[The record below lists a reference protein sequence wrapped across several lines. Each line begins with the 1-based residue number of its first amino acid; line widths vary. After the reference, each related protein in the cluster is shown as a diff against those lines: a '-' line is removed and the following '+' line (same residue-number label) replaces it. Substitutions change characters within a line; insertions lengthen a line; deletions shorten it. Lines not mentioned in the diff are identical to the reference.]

1 MLKNINR
8 NPRRWVDASRRVLVI
23 EGWHPSAPGAVSFN
37 LLVDGE
43 WLGSYE
49 TLDGA
54 ADAATASPELR
65 SASSVALHLDHPG
78 AARGAETTL
87 RLVPPVRP
95 DDA

>member
-1 MLKNINR
+1 MLKDINR
-8 NPRRWVDASRRVLVI
+8 NPRRWVDESGRVLVI
-23 EGWHPSAPGAVSFN
+23 EGWHPSAPSAVSFN

-49 TLDGA
+49 TLDAA

-65 SASSVALHLDHPG
+65 AAGGVVLHLDRPG
-78 AARGAETTL
+78 WGRGEPSL
-87 RLVPPVRP
+87 RLVPPVPP

>member
-1 MLKNINR
+1 MLKHVNR
-8 NPRRWVDASRRVLVI
+8 NPRRWVDSSRRVLVI
-23 EGWHPSAPGAVSFN
+23 EGWHPSAPSAISFN

-49 TLDGA
+49 TLDAA

-65 SASSVALHLDHPG
+65 VAGSVVLHLDHPG
-78 AARGAETTL
+78 SAPGGGTAL
-87 RLVPPVRP
+87 RLVPPVPP